1 MCVNKEQL
9 ALKALEKY
17 PEQVR
22 FEYHPFPYSD
32 FGFKIAEALEGA
44 GDQGKFWELH
54 DAIIENVPK
63 DGAGLVSLMEGVGL
77 DMDKLVEAF
86 TAGKYREIVESSI
99 RKARES
105 GVDQVALFI
114 NGKEYQKH
122 HGTFED
128 LCQAIEQELERLEV
142 DNG

>member
-1 MCVNKEQL
+1 M
-9 ALKALEKY
+9 ALKALEEY

-32 FGFKIAEALEGA
+32 FGFKIAEALEAA

-54 DAIIENVPK
+54 DAIIDDVPK
-63 DGAGLVSLMEGVGL
+63 DGAELVSLMEGVGL
-77 DMDKLVEAF
+77 DMDELVEAF

-99 RKARES
+99 LKAREG
-105 GVDQVALFI
+105 GVTQVALFI
-114 NGKEYQKH
+114 NENEYREH
-122 HGTFED
+122 SGDFED

-142 DNG
+142 SND